1 MNLSQDVLRIS
12 FKTKDQLRIDK
23 KKGQKSWFGN
33 LRPQREKELNA
44 EGCSWEK
51 EGDLLALW
59 Q

>member
-12 FKTKDQLRIDK
+12 FKTKDQLRIDR

-44 EGCSWEK
+44 EGC
-51 EGDLLALW
+51 G
-59 Q
+59 